1 MPEKNN
7 ADGIKKVLKIVTAF
21 GTGTILGGVATTFI
35 PGGGIMWAALKGVSY
50 LSSIVLSDVISKK
63 VTDPYIDE
71 EVDSFLEE
79 LQDDTEEGA

>member
-7 ADGIKKVLKIVTAF
+7 TDTVKKILKTITAF

-35 PGGGIMWAALKGVSY
+35 PGGGVMWAALKGVSY
-50 LSSIVLSDVISKK
+50 LSSMVLSDVISKK

-79 LQDDTEEGA
+79 LQEE